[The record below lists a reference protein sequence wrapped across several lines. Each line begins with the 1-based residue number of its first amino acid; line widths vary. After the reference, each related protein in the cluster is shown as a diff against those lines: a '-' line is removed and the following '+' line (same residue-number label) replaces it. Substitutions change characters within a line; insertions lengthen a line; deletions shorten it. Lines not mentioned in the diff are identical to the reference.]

1 MTPDPPVA
9 SAAALDGLTVIDL
22 SPTRV
27 GAQVS
32 QVLADFGADVLWIEP
47 PGGSRVA

>member
-22 SPTRV
+22 SPT
-27 GAQVS
+27 A
-32 QVLADFGADVLWIEP
+32 LA
-47 PGGSRVA
+47 RR